1 MESTFRCCVTL
12 SRPLSRDEL
21 LSCLDLLAGLAA
33 GECGCP
39 RQDLGL
45 AAHLDIGPNH
55 FSFPSVQELARQVA
69 PLDQID
75 KALLTAFF
83 NPFSSV
89 PEEPFV
95 SLSLSVS
102 PGGALRVSAAARSE
116 VRAQELALAILDH
129 VSGLCPLQE
138 LPTADLGK
146 KPENKDAEIQS
157 GNARPDSSRNK
168 KPFPIW
174 EFLGLLVTVLGLL
187 WEIAKHF
194 GFL

>member
-138 LPTADLGK
+138 PKQKPVAQKPKHRAKKALISLGK
-146 KPENKDAEIQS
+146 AANTSID
-157 GNARPDSSRNK
+157 
-168 KPFPIW
+168 
-174 EFLGLLVTVLGLL
+174 TVSKLPAALSAL
-187 WEIAKHF
+187 SQLFRFISNF
-194 GFL
+194 FSIL